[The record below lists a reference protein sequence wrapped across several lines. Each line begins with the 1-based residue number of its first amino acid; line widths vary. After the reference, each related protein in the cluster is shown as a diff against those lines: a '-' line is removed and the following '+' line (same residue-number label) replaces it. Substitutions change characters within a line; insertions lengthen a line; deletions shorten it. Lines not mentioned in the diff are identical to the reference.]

1 MRGLWLVYFHMQKL
15 CWRAPPGFELRAAIA
30 GARSV
35 VHRRPRLV
43 ITLAVT
49 ALAVAGCAQV
59 QQRQQL
65 AEPIGL
71 VMRTP
76 VGGTIATIM
85 KDRDLPNAFGRAD
98 IYGRTVDPGFTR
110 LIYRGRNADGSVLVE
125 QVNVD
130 IQSNASTMTRAPV
143 IYTGT
148 QPAVASSRERGVAY
162 GTSRTVSVASPADQ
176 VAMPLPSAAQFSIPK
191 QRSLTLPTGQT
202 VEFIAAEPQQLLFRI
217 VDQGM

>member
-1 MRGLWLVYFHMQKL
+1 MQRLW
-15 CWRAPPGFELRAAIA
+15 WRAPRGFELRAAIA

-59 QQRQQL
+59 HQRQQL

-98 IYGRTVDPGFTR
+98 IYGRTVDAGFTR